1 MEKNSD
7 FNILA
12 SKHMSDSQAKFGVLL
27 PTREAVMSGRSDP
40 SSLFQLA
47 ERTEAL
53 GYDSVWVGD
62 SLTARPRI
70 DALTTLAAVGART
83 RRVRLGTAIFL
94 AALRHPVMLAYQLA
108 SLDWMTGGRIDLG
121 VGYGRAKEPTQEH
134 EFEILG
140 LNPSARMK
148 MSEELV
154 HVMRRLWREND
165 VSHEGKFT
173 RFEHVTIEPKPVQP
187 GGVPIWLASNN
198 VEPGLRRVA
207 RLGDGWLNN
216 IKSPE
221 VYRECWDKIRGYAAD
236 AKRDPNSIHPA
247 IYFTLAAGGKE
258 AVVEGQ
264 SFLAQYYNRSYEAVA
279 NAMLCVT
286 GSWDEVIDWMEKYIE
301 AGAGT
306 VVLRFAARDQLG
318 VLDGCAEA
326 LNRRGLLGNTSD
338 LT

>member
-1 MEKNSD
+1 
-7 FNILA
+7 
-12 SKHMSDSQAKFGVLL
+12 MSDIQSRFGVLL

-40 SSLFQLA
+40 ESLLHMA
-47 ERTEAL
+47 ERAEKL
-53 GYDSVWVGD
+53 GYDSIWVGD

-83 RRVRLGTAIFL
+83 QRVRLGTAIFL
-94 AALRHPVMLAYQLA
+94 AALRHPVMLAYQIA

-134 EFEILG
+134 EFDILG

-154 HVMRRLWREND
+154 QVMRRLWCEND
-165 VSHEGKFT
+165 VSHAGNFS
-173 RFEHVTIEPKPVQP
+173 RFEHVTIEPKPAQT

-198 VEPGLRRVA
+198 VEPGLKRVA

-221 VYRECWDKIRGYAAD
+221 VYRDCWDKIRGYAAD
-236 AKRDPNSIHPA
+236 HQRDPDSIQPG
-247 IYFTLAAGGKE
+247 IYFTLAAGGKD
-258 AVVEGQ
+258 AVAEGQ
-264 SFLAQYYNRSYEAVA
+264 TFLAQYYNRSYEAVA

-286 GSWDEVIDWMEKYIE
+286 GSWNEVIDRMQKYID
-301 AGAGT
+301 AGART
-306 VVLRFAARDQLG
+306 VVLRFAARDQVGTLAA
-318 VLDGCAEA
+318 CAEA
-326 LNRRGLLGNTSD
+326 LNRRNLLIAP
-338 LT
+338 

>member
-1 MEKNSD
+1 MSE
-7 FNILA
+7 
-12 SKHMSDSQAKFGVLL
+12 SKVNFGLLL

-47 ERTEAL
+47 DRAEAL

-94 AALRHPVMLAYQLA
+94 AALRHPVLLAYQLA
-108 SLDWMTGGRIDLG
+108 SLDWITGGRIDLG
-121 VGYGRAKEPTQEH
+121 VGYGRAKEPTQGH

-140 LNPSARMK
+140 LNPAARMK

-154 HVMRRLWREND
+154 QVMRRLWREND
-165 VSHEGKFT
+165 VSHDGQFT

-187 GGVPIWLASNN
+187 SGIPIWLASNN
-198 VEPGLRRVA
+198 VEPGLKRVG
-207 RLGDGWLNN
+207 RLGNGWLNN

-236 AKRDPNSIHPA
+236 SRRDPDSIHPG

-264 SFLAQYYNRSYEAVA
+264 TFLAQYYNRSYEAVA
-279 NAMLCVT
+279 NAMLCVS
-286 GSWDEVIDWMEKYIE
+286 GSWDEVIDWMERYID
-301 AGAGT
+301 AGART

-318 VLDGCAEA
+318 TLDTCAEA
-326 LNRRGLLGNTSD
+326 LNQRKLLVAP
-338 LT
+338 

>member
-1 MEKNSD
+1 
-7 FNILA
+7 
-12 SKHMSDSQAKFGVLL
+12 MSDTQTNFGILL
-27 PTREAVMSGRSDP
+27 PTREAIMSGRADP
-40 SSLFQLA
+40 ARLYRIA
-47 ERTEAL
+47 ERAEAL
-53 GYDSVWVGD
+53 GFHSVWVGD

-83 RRVRLGTAIFL
+83 QRVRLGTAIFL
-94 AALRHPVMLAYQLA
+94 AALRNPILLAYQLA
-108 SLDWMTGGRIDLG
+108 SLDWMTGGRVDFGI
-121 VGYGRAKEPTQEH
+121 GYGRPKEPASEH

-154 HVMRRLWREND
+154 QIMRRLWREND

-173 RFEHVTIEPKPVQP
+173 RFANVTIEPKPAQP

-198 VEPGLRRVA
+198 VEPGLKRVA
-207 RLGDGWLNN
+207 RLADAWINN

-221 VYRECWDKIRGYAAD
+221 VFGECWQKIQSYAAD
-236 AKRDPNSIHPA
+236 AGRDPDAIHPS
-247 IYFTLAAGGKE
+247 IYFTLAAGNHN

-264 SFLAQYYNRSYEAVA
+264 TFLAQYYNRSYEAVA

-286 GSWDEVIDWMEKYIE
+286 GSWDEVIDWMERYIE
-301 AGAGT
+301 AGART

-318 VLDGCAEA
+318 AVEACAEA
-326 LNRRGLLGNTSD
+326 LHRRGLIG
-338 LT
+338 

>member
-12 SKHMSDSQAKFGVLL
+12 SKHMSDSHAKFGILL

-40 SSLFQLA
+40 ASLFQMA
-47 ERTEAL
+47 ERAETL
-53 GYDSVWVGD
+53 GYNSIWVGD

-173 RFEHVTIEPKPVQP
+173 HFDHVTIEPKPVQP

-207 RLGDGWLNN
+207 RLGDGWVNN

-221 VYRECWDKIRGYAAD
+221 VYRECWDKIRGYATD

-247 IYFTLAAGGKE
+247 IYFTLAAGSKE

-264 SFLAQYYNRSYEAVA
+264 TFLAQYYNRPYEAVA
-279 NAMLCVT
+279 NAMLCAT
-286 GSWDEVIDWMEKYIE
+286 GSWNEVIDWMERYVE
-301 AGAGT
+301 AGART

-318 VLDGCAEA
+318 TLDACAEA
-326 LNRRGLLGNTSD
+326 LKRRGLLGKTSG